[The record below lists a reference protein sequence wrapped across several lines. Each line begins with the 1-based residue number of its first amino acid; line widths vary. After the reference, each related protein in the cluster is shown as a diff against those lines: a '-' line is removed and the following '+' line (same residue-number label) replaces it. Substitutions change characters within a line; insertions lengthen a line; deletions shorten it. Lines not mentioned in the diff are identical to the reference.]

1 MVREEADL
9 TEQDRKETNASN
21 RGEPAIEPRHPTAP
35 QVVSGPELKESGSE
49 MGPDRQPQVDPL
61 ESAQKE
67 AAHNRDNWIR
77 AVADL
82 ENYKKRAIQERSNLL
97 KYRNE
102 ELLRDLLTVIDNLER
117 ALQHS
122 GKEEKAHALTEGVA
136 MTAKMF
142 ADILKKYG
150 VTEIKA
156 IGKDFDPHVHEAI
169 MRVPV
174 AEGGKTNQVV
184 EEVEKGYM
192 YQDRLLRPA
201 KVVVSTGA

>member
-1 MVREEADL
+1 M
-9 TEQDRKETNASN
+9 TEQDRKETSASN
-21 RGEPAIEPRHPTAP
+21 RGEPDIEPRHTTAP
-35 QVVSGPELKESGSE
+35 QVVSSPEHKENVLE
-49 MGPDRQPQVDPL
+49 AEPDRQPEVDPL
-61 ESAQKE
+61 ESAQRE
-67 AAHNRDNWIR
+67 AAQNRDKWIR

-82 ENYKKRAIQERSNLL
+82 ENYKKRAIQERSSLL

-102 ELLRDLLTVIDNLER
+102 ELLRDLLAIIDNLER

-122 GKEEKAHALTEGVA
+122 GKEQQAHALTEGVA

-150 VTEIKA
+150 VTEINA
-156 IGKDFDPHVHEAI
+156 VGQNFDPHVHEAI

-174 AEGGKTNQVV
+174 DEGNKPNQVV
-184 EEVEKGYM
+184 QEVEKGYM